1 MKQVDAVIAIVSG
14 IDGFVPGVKL
24 NKEQKEECLAL
35 ITQGLLSGDIDM
47 SAGARAKHDTPEK
60 MRTYSV
66 GLLDNWVRKAPEL
79 NGGVKYVAKNPGSRS
94 GSSEYKQAV
103 ALKKY
108 LTEKGHPIPSELEAF
123 IAANAPVKT
132 EKTVDISALPEH
144 LQKLVG

>member
-1 MKQVDAVIAIVSG
+1 MKQVDAVVAIVSG
-14 IDGFVPGVKL
+14 IEGFTPGVKL
-24 NKEQKEECLAL
+24 TKEQKEECLTL
-35 ITQGLLSGDIDM
+35 ITQGLVDGEIDM

-60 MRTYSV
+60 MRSYSV
-66 GLLDNWVRKAPEL
+66 GLLDNWVRKSPEL

-94 GSSEYKQAV
+94 GSNEYKQAI

-108 LTEKGHPIPSELEAF
+108 LAEQGKEIPTGLLMF